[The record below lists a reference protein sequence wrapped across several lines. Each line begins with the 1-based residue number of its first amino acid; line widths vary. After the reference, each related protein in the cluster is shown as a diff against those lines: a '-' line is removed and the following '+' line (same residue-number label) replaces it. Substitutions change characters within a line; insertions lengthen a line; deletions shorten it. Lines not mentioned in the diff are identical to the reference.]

1 MTDYPSE
8 IASLRVKVPNNDPEV
23 GDWQNNFSVVSRK
36 ELQSCKLS
44 TGTGQFLNTCGRNP
58 KLFRDI
64 DVAKSVQLATL
75 TKVLNVLTRIAE
87 LPGGTAVMI
96 LLEILE
102 VSLGQQ

>member
-1 MTDYPSE
+1 VSKFRTMAPRLE
-8 IASLRVKVPNNDPEV
+8 IGRTMSPA
-23 GDWQNNFSVVSRK
+23 VSRK
-36 ELQSCKLS
+36 GLQSCKLS
-44 TGTGQFLNTCGRNP
+44 TGTGQFLSTCGRNP

-75 TKVLNVLTRIAE
+75 TKVLDVLTRIAE

-102 VSLGQQ
+102 VSLGQL